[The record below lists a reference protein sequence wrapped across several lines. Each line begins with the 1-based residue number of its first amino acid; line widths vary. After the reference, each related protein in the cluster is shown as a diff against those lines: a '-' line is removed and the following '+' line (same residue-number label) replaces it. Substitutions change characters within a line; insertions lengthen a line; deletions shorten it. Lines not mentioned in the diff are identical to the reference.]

1 MFCSFGTFRNLF
13 HVLTLF
19 CFRLEEDVSESMDRE
34 KSGKEKGKPRLRI
47 KLNLPDQ
54 VTVDLFDPRPILPKK
69 ILEDM

>member
-1 MFCSFGTFRNLF
+1 
-13 HVLTLF
+13 
-19 CFRLEEDVSESMDRE
+19 MDRE

-54 VTVDLFDPRPILPKK
+54 VTEGLFDPQPILPQK